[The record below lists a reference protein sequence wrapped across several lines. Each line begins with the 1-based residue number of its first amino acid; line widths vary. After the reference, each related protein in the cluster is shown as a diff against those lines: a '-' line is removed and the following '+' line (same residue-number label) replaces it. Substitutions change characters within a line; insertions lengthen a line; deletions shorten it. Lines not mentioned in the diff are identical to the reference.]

1 MRRLGDVPRNVRRL
15 PAAFAT
21 LERHLAMG
29 VRPQGRHKAPPG
41 TPLDGLMPARRT
53 GQTLLVPV
61 SQDQL
66 KRLGGAVFLDRSAS
80 HLEPPA
86 SDGGQMYTGAR
97 VARKPSTLTAGVP
110 AGSLGPPDPLERP
123 MTEPIKSSD
132 YIPV

>member
-86 SDGGQMYTGAR
+86 SDGGPNVYWRPSHSQTFYLDGWGPSRIFSAPGPLGEAHDGAD
-97 VARKPSTLTAGVP
+97 K
-110 AGSLGPPDPLERP
+110 
-123 MTEPIKSSD
+123 
-132 YIPV
+132 